1 MLPLT
6 AIIDLQEAVALPAQ
20 CGEALSFVLR
30 LNE

>member
-6 AIIDLQEAVALPAQ
+6 AIIYLQEAVASPAQ

-30 LNE
+30 L